1 MTFWG
6 AWFREW
12 LTNEIFCNCWSQ
24 DRVNYNVMPH
34 ISCHCWSQ
42 DRAMLLEL
50 KGEDDLNLTEGSQP
64 YSGPTCTRVQGRR
77 PKFEYQDCSLPS
89 IFSSGSIG
97 VVKLSAESLCCKKE
111 TGSGAGPVIE
121 RQTFEQSGW
130 PTITS
135 NWLDFF
141 TELNRTEF
149 KLQMG
154 ERKTSMP
161 SWCCTRTAFSFIQW
175 TIYRKTGQQPVQ

>member
-1 MTFWG
+1 MSC
-6 AWFREW
+6 
-12 LTNEIFCNCWSQ
+12 LIFLVTVGVKIVQCCWSWKEKTTLFWPKAPNLIQ
-24 DRVNYNVMPH
+24 ARRALGSNDKDPTLNIRVIHYQAFSVAVVLG
-34 ISCHCWSQ
+34 WSSWVWK
-42 DRAMLLEL
+42 AFAAN
-50 KGEDDLNLTEGSQP
+50 K
-64 YSGPTCTRVQGRR
+64 
-77 PKFEYQDCSLPS
+77 
-89 IFSSGSIG
+89 
-97 VVKLSAESLCCKKE
+97 
-111 TGSGAGPVIE
+111 TGSGAGRMIE